1 MSFTI
6 NCACPMAMP
15 PETPMPWMVKLID
28 QDRAFRNE
36 D

>member
-1 MSFTI
+1 
-6 NCACPMAMP
+6 MAMP

-28 QDRAFRNE
+28 QDRAFRIE